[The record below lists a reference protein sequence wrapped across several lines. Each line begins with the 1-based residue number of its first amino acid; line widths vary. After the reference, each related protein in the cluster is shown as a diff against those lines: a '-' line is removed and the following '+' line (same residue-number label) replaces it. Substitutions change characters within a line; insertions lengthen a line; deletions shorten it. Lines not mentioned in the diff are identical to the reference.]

1 MKRSRPKMFPQFK
14 YPRPQQIDMQSQTTP
29 YSLIFL
35 ELAQSFRIPDV
46 KTSPDLS
53 KAYCQLFL
61 GPGRPIAHL
70 YESTY
75 LEGSLFGETTVQ
87 VQQMYAQSGL
97 RIPESQRELPD
108 HLSFELAYMAHLTFQ
123 EERDPANSSLW
134 RTRQLK
140 FLRGHLG
147 RWLPELCNT
156 LEQNNA
162 HPFYLLAAQTA
173 KLMVERNLE
182 RLSPPAIVPKV
193 EEHERI
199 NSSSSFRA
207 TNQSSLDLPAS
218 FPNVRLMIGTTKC
231 TLCTLCVDQCD
242 PGALSVER
250 SPTSL
255 NLLFNPAQCNGCRKC
270 LRFCPEDAI
279 KLELGPPLLTRS
291 SLVPGLIMTDQRI
304 VCPKCQRP
312 HISET
317 WLERLA
323 ERMGAGES
331 VRMSLTLCP
340 LCKNAPG
347 NRNSS
352 SFGFP
357 KELSN
362 RAS

>member
-1 MKRSRPKMFPQFK
+1 MFPQFN
-14 YPRPQQIDMQSQTTP
+14 YPRLQQIDMQSKSLL
-29 YSLIFL
+29 YSQKYLK
-35 ELAQSFRIPDV
+35 LALAFRPPDA

-53 KAYCQLFL
+53 SAYSQLFL
-61 GPGRPIAHL
+61 GPGRPIAQL
-70 YESTY
+70 YGSTY
-75 LEGSLFGETTVQ
+75 LEGQLFGETTVQ
-87 VQQMYAQSGL
+87 VQQMYAEAGL

-108 HLSFELAYMAHLTFQ
+108 HLSIELAYMAHLTFQ
-123 EERDPANSSLW
+123 EERDPSNSSLW

-162 HPFYLLAAQTA
+162 HPYYLLAAQTA
-173 KLMVERNLE
+173 KLLVDRNLE
-182 RLSPPAIVPKV
+182 RLSPPAIVPKAEV
-193 EEHERI
+193 DERI
-199 NSSSSFRA
+199 ETLTSFR
-207 TNQSSLDLPAS
+207 TTDRPSLNHPAR
-218 FPNVRLMIGTTKC
+218 FPNVRLMIGATMC

-270 LRFCPEDAI
+270 LRYCPEDAI
-279 KLELGPPLLTRS
+279 KLELGPPLSARL
-291 SLVPGLIMTDQRI
+291 SLAPSLIMTDRRI
-304 VCPKCQRP
+304 ICPKCQRP

-317 WLERLA
+317 WLKRLA
-323 ERMGAGES
+323 ERMGGGQS

-340 LCKNAPG
+340 FCKNAPG

-362 RAS
+362 RAL

>member
-1 MKRSRPKMFPQFK
+1 MSPQFK
-14 YPRPQQIDMQSQTTP
+14 YPRLQQINMHSQTTP
-29 YSLIFL
+29 DSLRFL
-35 ELAQSFRIPDV
+35 ELAQAFRFPDA

-53 KAYCQLFL
+53 SAYCQLFL
-61 GPGRPIAHL
+61 GPGRPIAQL
-70 YESTY
+70 YGSTY
-75 LEGSLFGETTVQ
+75 LEGSLFGESTVQ
-87 VQQMYAQSGL
+87 VQQMYAKSGL
-97 RIPESQRELPD
+97 RIPESQHELPD
-108 HLSFELAYMAHLTFQ
+108 HLSIELAYMAHLTFQ

-140 FLRGHLG
+140 FLRDHLG

-162 HPFYLLAAQTA
+162 HPYYLLAARTA
-173 KLMVERNLE
+173 SLLVDRNLE
-182 RLSPPAIVPKV
+182 RLSPTAIFPKA
-193 EEHERI
+193 EGDERI
-199 NSSSSFRA
+199 ETR
-207 TNQSSLDLPAS
+207 TTIRTTERPLLKHPDR
-218 FPNVRLMIGTTKC
+218 FPNVRLMIAATTC

-270 LRFCPEDAI
+270 LRYCPEDAI
-279 KLELGPPLLTRS
+279 KLELGSPLSARS
-291 SLVPGLIMTDQRI
+291 SLAPSLIMTDQRI
-304 VCPKCQRP
+304 VCPNCQRP

-317 WLERLA
+317 WLKRLA
-323 ERMGAGES
+323 ERMGGGES

-340 LCKNAPG
+340 FCKNAPG

-352 SFGFP
+352 SFEFA

-362 RAS
+362 RAV